1 MDISASVMNTWA
13 LANDTIFSK
22 VCDGMRRDI
31 RCQWPIRVFEKV
43 CVCNDNWG
51 GYDCSQCDFGY
62 IINEAGD
69 RCEKRN
75 ANQLLVRRNFV
86 DLTKE
91 EQLNY
96 VKVLKRAKNEPV
108 KKWSVV
114 VDEPNDDSGRVTLQD
129 VSVYD
134 MLVVHHFLATR
145 EKDNKNCGNNPQY
158 NMIDFAHEGP
168 TFLTWHRY
176 YLLIVESEL
185 HRIAESLGISNFAL
199 AYWDWNP
206 METNL
211 LFTKELLGEPEHC
224 DTPMEVR
231 GSLFDG
237 SDWPVV
243 CERHYLAYLS
253 DNDKGG
259 EYASC
264 EDVRKLC
271 NVDTSRSN
279 SQPPKLKRGIISDG
293 DPILP
298 NDDAIVM
305 ALAADSYYSNYGFNN
320 RLEGF
325 VDLCAGEDNQRCRIF
340 QPNGGTHNNLHNA
353 VHIYLSGHM
362 RVIPTASNDP
372 IFFLH
377 HANVD
382 RIFEAWL
389 RKFNGNPPP
398 YMPTS
403 GEHPGHNRD
412 DYLVPFFPLKTN
424 EDMYKIS
431 SELGFR
437 YDDTTWVIPTDSA
450 VCNDKPNPC
459 KRGTSPEGDTCPSP
473 DTGGGGGTSTT
484 SSGGGGTSSPDAGS
498 SNFHIPLHLI
508 LIAGTSVLMV
518 LKLFDM

>member
-1 MDISASVMNTWA
+1 MDISARVMNTWA
-13 LANDTIFSK
+13 LANDTIVSK
-22 VCDGMRRDI
+22 VCDRMPRDV

-96 VKVLKRAKNEPV
+96 VKVLRRAKNEPV

-114 VDEPNDDSGRVTLQD
+114 VDEPNDDSGSVTLQD

-134 MLVVHHFLATR
+134 MLVVQHFLATR
-145 EKDNKNCGNNPQY
+145 EKDNDNCSADPLY
-158 NMIDFAHEGP
+158 NKIDFAHEGP

-185 HRIAESLGISNFAL
+185 HRIAESLGINNFTL

-206 METNL
+206 METNM
-211 LFTKELLGEPEHC
+211 LFTKELFGEPEHC

-237 SDWPVV
+237 SNWPVV
-243 CERHYLAYLS
+243 CERHYLAYLY
-253 DNDKGG
+253 DKDMGG
-259 EYASC
+259 EEASC
-264 EDVRKLC
+264 ENVRKLC

-279 SQPPKLKRGIISDG
+279 NQPQKLNRGNISDL

-298 NDDAIVM
+298 NNDAIVM
-305 ALAADSYYSNYGFNN
+305 ALAAGSYYSHYGFNN

-325 VDLCAGEDNQRCRIF
+325 VNLCAGEDNQRCRIYF
-340 QPNGGTHNNLHNA
+340 EPNGGTHNNLHNA
-353 VHIYLSGHM
+353 VHIYLGGHM

-389 RKFNGNPPP
+389 RNHEGNRPE
-398 YMPTS
+398 YMPEGAS
-403 GEHPGHNRD
+403 EHPGHNFE

-437 YDDTTWVIPTDSA
+437 YDNTAWVIPTDSN
-450 VCNDKPNPC
+450 VCVAEPSPC

-473 DTGGGGGTSTT
+473 A
-484 SSGGGGTSSPDAGS
+484 PDAGS
-498 SNFHIPLHLI
+498 SNFHISLHLI
-508 LIAGTSVLMV
+508 LTAGTSVLMV